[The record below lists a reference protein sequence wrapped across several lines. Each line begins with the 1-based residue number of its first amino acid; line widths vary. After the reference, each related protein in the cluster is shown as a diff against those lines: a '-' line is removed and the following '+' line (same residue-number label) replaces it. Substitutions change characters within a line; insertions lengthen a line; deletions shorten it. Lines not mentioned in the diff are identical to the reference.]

1 LRGPIAQEPVLTDE
15 TEKEIVMEVRRPT
28 AAMKADETHRAATAV
43 LEAETAA
50 REQKTA
56 RLRALRL
63 EHELAAATERA
74 AEATAKA
81 EAFAAAR
88 KRTTKAPAKAPKRAK
103 A

>member
-1 LRGPIAQEPVLTDE
+1 
-15 TEKEIVMEVRRPT
+15 MEVRRPT
-28 AAMKADETHRAATAV
+28 AAMKADETHRAAMAV
-43 LEAETAA
+43 MEAETAA

-63 EHELAAATERA
+63 EHERAAAAERT
-74 AEATAKA
+74 AEATSRA

-88 KRTTKAPAKAPKRAK
+88 KRTKAPKRAK